1 MSFHPSCEEAI
12 VSRASTPQMRAL
24 GIAPRRQ
31 SPSFF
36 VMTFLALSLSLLEPT
51 FESSASSAG
60 ILQDSDLHNHPHAL
74 FLFLEPPP
82 WQPQNTSSLYDSH
95 QESGQIFSKQKSQKV
110 LQSGKQKTLKAV
122 LQECFVNFLISR
134 CQLESLQNRRA
145 AAGSVSSGWCWCL
158 GSGCEGIE
166 IVAG

>member
-24 GIAPRRQ
+24 GVAPRRQ

-110 LQSGKQKTLKAV
+110 LQSATVWKAKDF
-122 LQECFVNFLISR
+122 ESSFGGIYP
-134 CQLESLQNRRA
+134 SLQNRRA

-166 IVAG
+166 IVTG